1 MILWLHWQ
9 IFVLVLNTNSLHF
22 NNFLFSHCS
31 SSAVN
36 ASWFKDVLDVCVLEN
51 ETETLRRNI
60 MCAVCDS
67 SVQPLCSRFAVLCVC
82 VCVCVCR
89 YAVRCGGEAVGIFN
103 LEILLWSVLEQPS
116 TQLSTAPVVYTV
128 CVCVCVW
135 VVLQEVCFVRFEH
148 VHCFSLWMKHVHQN
162 YIFPWE
168 MFISVYLECN
178 STPSPHLLCSAEQ
191 MSPAIKAYYTH
202 KLL

>member
-1 MILWLHWQ
+1 
-9 IFVLVLNTNSLHF
+9 
-22 NNFLFSHCS
+22 
-31 SSAVN
+31 
-36 ASWFKDVLDVCVLEN
+36 
-51 ETETLRRNI
+51 

-89 YAVRCGGEAVGIFN
+89 YAVRCGGVAVGIFN

-116 TQLSTAPVVYTV
+116 TQLSTALVVYTVCV

-135 VVLQEVCFVRFEH
+135 VVLQEVCFVRFER

-178 STPSPHLLCSAEQ
+178 STPPHLIYYVPRSKW
-191 MSPAIKAYYTH
+191 SPPLKRIKNTTYTQTT
-202 KLL
+202 LNALFPS